1 MQIVITG
8 IQSKTNTPHIPH
20 IIVYGVTVDTFEKV
34 SFKTA
39 ISEQSKL
46 QNIMQTATPININ
59 LK

>member
-8 IQSKTNTPHIPH
+8 IQSKTNTPH

-34 SFKTA
+34 SFKTD

-46 QNIMQTATPININ
+46 QNAMQTATPININ

>member
-8 IQSKTNTPHIPH
+8 IQSKTNTPH

-34 SFKTA
+34 SFKTDV
-39 ISEQSKL
+39 SEQSKL
-46 QNIMQTATPININ
+46 QNVMQTATPININ

>member
-8 IQSKTNTPHIPH
+8 IQSKTNTPH

-34 SFKTA
+34 SFKTDV
-39 ISEQSKL
+39 SEQSKL
-46 QNIMQTATPININ
+46 QSVMQTATPININ